1 MFSHVWLFVTPWT
14 VACQAS
20 LSMRFPR
27 QEYWSGLPFPSPGYL
42 PNPGSLAFPALA
54 GWFFTTD
61 PPAKPRVA
69 LWFQKRKSYLF
80 KLVWIGFCL
89 WHVLSH
95 LVPVTTLHSAIMIP
109 ILRWANWS
117 PERLSNLSKSHSCGV
132 AGFGSKQSNPGVWNL
147 NKSTALQW
155 EINAENVNMNCMLKF
170 N

>member
-1 MFSHVWLFVTPWT
+1 MDCSPPGFSVHEISQARILEW
-14 VACQAS
+14 VAIS
-20 LSMRFPR
+20 FSRGSSWPR
-27 QEYWSGLPFPSPGYL
+27 DQTHIFCFG
-42 PNPGSLAFPALA
+42 
-54 GWFFTTD
+54 FFTTD

-155 EINAENVNMNCMLKF
+155 EINAENVNMNCMLQF